1 MKPSFLS
8 RNLSFCIVVVIV
20 VLFYLLRQ
28 KLQKNNGKLVLAS
41 FAVFHLILKIVKL
54 LK

>member
-8 RNLSFCIVVVIV
+8 HNLSVCIVVVIV
-20 VLFYLLRQ
+20 VLFHLLRQ
-28 KLQKNNGKLVLAS
+28 KLKKNNGKLVLAS
-41 FAVFHLILKIVKL
+41 LAVFHLILKIVKL